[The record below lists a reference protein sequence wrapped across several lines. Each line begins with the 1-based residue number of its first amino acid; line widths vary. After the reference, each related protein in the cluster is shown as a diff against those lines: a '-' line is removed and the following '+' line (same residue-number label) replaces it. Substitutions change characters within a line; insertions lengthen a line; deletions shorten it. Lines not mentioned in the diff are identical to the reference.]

1 MGSRRPKADM
11 RLCAAHVRFWWQSRH
26 DFSRESAFAVAIGS
40 KAVLHRICLLL
51 TQSGHFTLSEA
62 AGVLVSP
69 GTTATKRNNAVT
81 SITMGLENT
90 EQEIL
95 AFEVA
100 DVALEIA
107 AGTAKGKANFTLGAC
122 TGLSECPG

>member
-1 MGSRRPKADM
+1 MSAYDPK
-11 RLCAAHVRFWWQSRH
+11 R
-26 DFSRESAFAVAIGS
+26 
-40 KAVLHRICLLL
+40 
-51 TQSGHFTLSEA
+51 TFTLSEA

-81 SITMGLENT
+81 SITMGLDNT

-107 AGTAKGKANFTLGAC
+107 AGTAKGKANFTIGAC
-122 TGLSECPG
+122 TGLYECPSLLAELHLIAFRRDRREAVFLFRAVRDANVRYCP

>member
-1 MGSRRPKADM
+1 M
-11 RLCAAHVRFWWQSRH
+11 
-26 DFSRESAFAVAIGS
+26 SAFDP
-40 KAVLHRICLLL
+40 KR
-51 TQSGHFTLSEA
+51 TFTLSEA

-81 SITMGLENT
+81 SITMELENT

-107 AGTAKGKANFTLGAC
+107 AGTAGKANFTLGAC

>member
-1 MGSRRPKADM
+1 MTLCGNPLSRSLLGVKRTWPVALHM
-11 RLCAAHVRFWWQSRH
+11 
-26 DFSRESAFAVAIGS
+26 SAFDPS
-40 KAVLHRICLLL
+40 R
-51 TQSGHFTLSEA
+51 TFTLSEA

-69 GTTATKRNNAVT
+69 GTTATKRNNAMT
-81 SITMGLENT
+81 SITMGLEKT

-107 AGTAKGKANFTLGAC
+107 SGTAKEKANFTLGAC